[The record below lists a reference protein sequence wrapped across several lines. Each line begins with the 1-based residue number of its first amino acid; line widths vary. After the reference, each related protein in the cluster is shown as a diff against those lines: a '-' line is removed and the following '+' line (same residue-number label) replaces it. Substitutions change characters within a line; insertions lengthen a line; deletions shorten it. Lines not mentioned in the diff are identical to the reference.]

1 MPTTSVQG
9 RIHSVSPKPL
19 PPSDL
24 HASKNGTPM
33 TDQYAVFGNPINHT
47 KSPAIHRQFA
57 EQTGQDLHYGKQL
70 VPEGEFATAAQ
81 AFFAQ
86 GGKGLN
92 ITVPFKLDAFNFA
105 QRLTPR
111 AQCAGAVNTLALQS
125 DGSIL
130 GDNTDG
136 IGMVHDMH
144 NLGWEL
150 QGKRI
155 LVLGAGGAVRGVLQP
170 LLAEQPL
177 QVVIANR
184 TLAKAQELAA
194 EFHDLGDLQA
204 KSYEELAGEQF
215 DLVINGTSAS
225 LSGEL
230 PPLPAQLLNANA
242 CCYDMMY
249 GAEPTVFMRW
259 AEQQAAAHI
268 ADGLGMLVGQA
279 AEAFYLWR
287 HIRPEVVPVIM
298 ALRRQLGEKK

>member
-1 MPTTSVQG
+1 
-9 RIHSVSPKPL
+9 
-19 PPSDL
+19 
-24 HASKNGTPM
+24 M
-33 TDQYAVFGNPINHT
+33 TDQYAVFGNPINHS

-57 EQTGQDLHYGKQL
+57 EQTAQDLHYGKQL
-70 VPEGEFATAAQ
+70 VALDQFAESAR

-92 ITVPFKLDAFNFA
+92 ITVPFKLEAYEFAGQLTARA
-105 QRLTPR
+105 QR
-111 AQCAGAVNTLALQS
+111 AGAVNTLALQA

-150 QGKRI
+150 SGKRI
-155 LVLGAGGAVRGVLQP
+155 LILGAGGAVRGVLQP
-170 LLAEQPL
+170 LLAEQPT

-184 TLAKAQELAA
+184 TYAKAEELAQL
-194 EFHDLGDLQA
+194 FHDLGDVQA
-204 KSYEELAGEQF
+204 KTYEQLEGEQF

-225 LSGEL
+225 LSGDL
-230 PPLPAQLLNANA
+230 PPLPAGLLRPGAS
-242 CCYDMMY
+242 CYDMMY
-249 GAEPTVFMRW
+249 GSEPTVFMHW
-259 AEQQAAAHI
+259 AQECGAARV

-287 HIRPEVVPVIM
+287 HIRPEVVPVITS
-298 ALRRQLGEKK
+298 LRRQLAEKKA

>member
-1 MPTTSVQG
+1 
-9 RIHSVSPKPL
+9 
-19 PPSDL
+19 
-24 HASKNGTPM
+24 M
-33 TDQYAVFGNPINHT
+33 TDQYAVFGNPINHS

-70 VPEGEFATAAQ
+70 VALDQFAEAARE
-81 AFFAQ
+81 FFAQ

-92 ITVPFKLDAFNFA
+92 ITVPFKLEAYELAAQLTARA
-105 QRLTPR
+105 QR
-111 AQCAGAVNTLALQS
+111 AGAVNTLAMQA

-150 QGKRI
+150 RGKRI
-155 LVLGAGGAVRGVLQP
+155 LILGAGGAVRGVLQP
-170 LLAEQPL
+170 LLAEQPT

-184 TLAKAQELAA
+184 TYAKAEELV
-194 EFHDLGDLQA
+194 ELFQDLGNVQA
-204 KSYEELAGEQF
+204 KTYEQLEGERF

-225 LSGEL
+225 LSGDL
-230 PPLPAQLLNANA
+230 PPLPANLLNPGA

-249 GAEPTVFMRW
+249 GAEPTVFMHW
-259 AEQQAAAHI
+259 AQECGAARI

-287 HIRPEVVPVIM
+287 QIRPEVVPVITS
-298 ALRRQLGEKK
+298 LRRQLAEKKA